1 MKINVLITL
10 LAVTVLSGCCCIFSG
25 SKKDGSFTEADSGK
39 TFSTMPG
46 STLNIDLKGN
56 YTTGFSWNIVSCDE
70 SILKVS
76 PDSKYVSDTFK
87 PGMVGVGGVQHYIF
101 NVVGKGQTEL
111 KITYNRVW
119 EKDVA
124 PDQIFTLKIDSK

>member
-1 MKINVLITL
+1 MKIKVLITL
-10 LAVTVLSGCCCIFSG
+10 LTVTVLSGCCCIFSG
-25 SKKDGSFTEADSGK
+25 KKDGTFTDADSGK
-39 TFSTMPG
+39 TFSTRPG

-56 YTTGFSWNIVSCDE
+56 YTTGYSWNVVSCDE

-76 PDSKYVSDTFK
+76 PDSKYVSDTFA

-111 KITYNRVW
+111 KITYNKVW

-124 PDQIFTLKIDSK
+124 PDQAFTLKIDSK